1 MVDEDRPP
9 SAEELAGAE
18 ELRRALEGERTPSEE
33 AKVAGLISASAGRG
47 VPLGDVAARRIVR
60 AARAEADRRR
70 RRAPARWAAGG
81 LAVAV
86 AVAVAA
92 AIPLFL
98 VLPSTVPA
106 RLRSRPSD
114 PLVPGPFP
122 PGQTAAQRLDLV
134 VTDRMIAFRDASL
147 YGARR

>member
-33 AKVAGLISASAGRG
+33 AKVAGLISASAGRA
-47 VPLGDVAARRIVR
+47 VPLGDIAARRIVR
-60 AARAEADRRR
+60 AARAEADRKR
-70 RRAPARWAAGG
+70 RRATGPGRWAAGG
-81 LAVAV
+81 LALA
-86 AVAVAA
+86 AAA
-92 AIPLFL
+92 AIALFL

-106 RLRSRPSD
+106 HLRSRPSD

-134 VTDRMIAFRDASL
+134 VTDRMIALRDASL